1 MKTNQEPRWEF
12 FLKVRH
18 LKYYKYSYC
27 VIFSKERENLGKNSM
42 ILRFRNYKVLTQN
55 QFVTSKRFT
64 FKIIFEPRF
73 EITFFFDKYVFYNA
87 QSQNWESKWQNKLL
101 SSIMKCSWTH
111 WALETALQ
119 SPNQGSTQRLVR
131 DYFYIAY
138 QRTPSGAWIPGL
150 NPVWILNDTF
160 FERPYLFWPIEKLE
174 FRISLSFVLETI
186 FPDSIIFLSL
196 RHCQHRDV
204 VNHGQT
210 TTSHCFR
217 TTLT

>member
-1 MKTNQEPRWEF
+1 
-12 FLKVRH
+12 
-18 LKYYKYSYC
+18 
-27 VIFSKERENLGKNSM
+27 
-42 ILRFRNYKVLTQN
+42 
-55 QFVTSKRFT
+55 
-64 FKIIFEPRF
+64 
-73 EITFFFDKYVFYNA
+73 
-87 QSQNWESKWQNKLL
+87 
-101 SSIMKCSWTH
+101 MKCSWTH

-186 FPDSIIFLSL
+186 FPDSIIFCLL
-196 RHCQHRDV
+196 GI
-204 VNHGQT
+204 VNTVMWLT
-210 TTSHCFR
+210 TVKPR
-217 TTLT
+217 LAIVLEQP